1 MRAWGVRKSIAQE
14 SFGVSY
20 KYLKVIRYAGGL
32 GAEVTGVNLSAS
44 VDDAVIAE
52 IRAAWLEHLVLFF
65 RDQEIT
71 PDDQL
76 KFAGWFGSRMEH
88 LSFMNTLDGYD
99 DIQVAQTNPDW
110 RPERFIDWHCDVT
123 WQEVPTLGT
132 VLLCIEAP
140 VGLGDTLWANM
151 YAAFDTLSGPMQ
163 EFLAGLTGVHDPL
176 KGQQLK
182 MIESQGAEAFAATR
196 KRLPLVEHPVVTVHP
211 ETGRRILYVNPL
223 FMTRVKE
230 LGHEESDA
238 LLDYLFRHCEK
249 PEFLCRLRWR
259 KNTVAFWDNRCTMH
273 KVIDDYWPER
283 RKMHRIGIEAD
294 ERPRRANGASNMGVE
309 PTGVP

>member
-1 MRAWGVRKSIAQE
+1 M
-14 SFGVSY
+14 SY
-20 KYLKVIRYAGGL
+20 KHLKVVRYAGGL
-32 GAEVTGVNLSAS
+32 GAEVTGVDLSAPC
-44 VDDAVIAE
+44 DDAVVAE

-65 RDQEIT
+65 RDQQIT

-76 KFAGWFGSRMEH
+76 KFAGWFGTSMEY
-88 LSFMNTLDGYD
+88 LPFMSTLDGYD

-151 YAAFDTLSGPMQ
+151 YAAFDALSTPLQ
-163 EFLAGLTGVHDPL
+163 EFLTGLTGVHDPL
-176 KGQQLK
+176 KDQQVK

-196 KRLPLVEHPVVTVHP
+196 KKLPLVEHPLVTEHP

-223 FMTRVKE
+223 FLSHVKE
-230 LGHEESDA
+230 LAREESDV

-249 PEFLCRLRWR
+249 PEFHCRLRWQ
-259 KNTVAFWDNRCTMH
+259 KNTIAFWDNRCTMH
-273 KVIDDYWPER
+273 KVIDDYWPEP

-294 ERPRRANGASNMGVE
+294 ERPRRASGA
-309 PTGVP
+309 

>member
-1 MRAWGVRKSIAQE
+1 M
-14 SFGVSY
+14 SY
-20 KYLKVIRYAGGL
+20 ERIKVIRYAGGL
-32 GAEVTGVNLSAS
+32 GAEVTGVNLSAP

-88 LSFMNTLDGYD
+88 LSFMSTLDGYD

-223 FMTRVKE
+223 FTTRVKE

-249 PEFLCRLRWR
+249 PEFHCRLRWR

-294 ERPRRANGASNMGVE
+294 ERPRRANGASDMGVA
-309 PTGVP
+309 PQ

>member
-88 LSFMNTLDGYD
+88 LSFMSTLDGYD

-249 PEFLCRLRWR
+249 PEFHCRLRWR

-294 ERPRRANGASNMGVE
+294 ERPRRANGASDMGVE
-309 PTGVP
+309 PQ